1 MKRSAKELL
10 ARLNFTSPEINL
22 TRILLVVLPMIVA
35 LIVSLASIN
44 LTYNNV
50 VAATE
55 NYSDY
60 VVIATVDNAAIEVFR
75 TNEVDDA
82 DVYVV
87 RAALGN
93 TAVVDL
99 VRLDAVDDVAEELT
113 RISITDG
120 VEYVLVRVAKTNA
133 DIYVVR

>member
-1 MKRSAKELL
+1 MKRSVKELL
-10 ARLNFTSPEINL
+10 ARLNFTRPEINL
-22 TRILLVVLPMIVA
+22 TRILLVVLPLIVA

-50 VAATE
+50 VAANE
-55 NYSDY
+55 NYSEY
-60 VVIATVDNAAIEVFR
+60 VVIAAVDNAAIEVLR
-75 TNEVDDA
+75 TNEVNDA
-82 DVYVV
+82 DIYVV

-99 VRLDAVDDVAEELT
+99 VRLDAVDDVTEELT
-113 RISITDG
+113 RISIVDG
-120 VEYVLVRVAKTNA
+120 VEYVLVRSAKTNA

>member
-1 MKRSAKELL
+1 MKRSVKELL
-10 ARLNFTSPEINL
+10 ARLNSTRPKINL
-22 TRILLVVLPMIVA
+22 TRILLVVLPLIVA

-50 VAATE
+50 VAANE
-55 NYSDY
+55 NYSDH
-60 VVIATVDNAAIEVFR
+60 VVIAAVDNAAIEVLR
-75 TNEVDDA
+75 TNEVNDA
-82 DVYVV
+82 DIYVV

-93 TAVVDL
+93 TAIVDL
-99 VRLDAVDDVAEELT
+99 VRLDAVDDVTEELT
-113 RISITDG
+113 RISIVDG

>member
-1 MKRSAKELL
+1 MKRSVKELL
-10 ARLNFTSPEINL
+10 ARLNFTRPEMNL
-22 TRILLVVLPMIVA
+22 TRILLVVLPLIVA

-50 VAATE
+50 IAANE

-60 VVIATVDNAAIEVFR
+60 VVIAAADNAVIEVLR
-75 TNEVDDA
+75 TNEVNDA
-82 DVYVV
+82 DIYVV

-99 VRLDAVDDVAEELT
+99 VRLAAVDDMAEELT
-113 RISITDG
+113 RISIVDG
-120 VEYVLVRVAKTNA
+120 VEYFLVRVAKTTA
-133 DIYVVR
+133 DLYVVR

>member
-1 MKRSAKELL
+1 MKRSVKELL
-10 ARLNFTSPEINL
+10 ARLNFTRPEINL
-22 TRILLVVLPMIVA
+22 TRILLVVLPLIVA

-50 VAATE
+50 IAANE

-60 VVIATVDNAAIEVFR
+60 VVIAAADNAVIEVLR
-75 TNEVDDA
+75 TNEVNDA
-82 DVYVV
+82 DIYVV

-99 VRLDAVDDVAEELT
+99 FRLAAVDDMAEELT
-113 RISITDG
+113 RISIVDG
-120 VEYVLVRVAKTNA
+120 VEYFLVRVAKTTA
-133 DIYVVR
+133 DLYVVR

>member
-1 MKRSAKELL
+1 MKRSVKELL
-10 ARLNFTSPEINL
+10 ARLNFTRPEINL
-22 TRILLVVLPMIVA
+22 TRILLVVLPLIVA
-35 LIVSLASIN
+35 LIVSLAGIH

-60 VVIATVDNAAIEVFR
+60 VVIAAADNAVIEVLR
-75 TNEVDDA
+75 TNEVNDA
-82 DVYVV
+82 DIYVV

-99 VRLDAVDDVAEELT
+99 FRLAAVDDMAEELT
-113 RISITDG
+113 RISIVDG
-120 VEYVLVRVAKTNA
+120 VEYFLVRVAKTTA
-133 DIYVVR
+133 DLYVVR